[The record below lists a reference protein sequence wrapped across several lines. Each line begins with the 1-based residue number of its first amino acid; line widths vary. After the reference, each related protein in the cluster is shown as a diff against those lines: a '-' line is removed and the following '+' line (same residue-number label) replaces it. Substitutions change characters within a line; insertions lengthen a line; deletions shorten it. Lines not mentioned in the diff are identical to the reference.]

1 MQKKQYLSVGVKE
14 KHHTRATLRMK
25 SPIPRVPDLA
35 GTTPRSRQNI
45 NPRDV
50 IPPSVPPTPVCY

>member
-1 MQKKQYLSVGVKE
+1 MKE